1 MGVGI
6 SLPLKYVFILEFWT
20 NPLYFNLIFVLKFS
34 MDFKQKKMEPVLFPL
49 LVCEV
54 FTVSANSK
62 TVRKMSWT
70 DCVLLIIGNCM
81 SISVKMG

>member
-34 MDFKQKKMEPVLFPL
+34 MDFKQKKDGARIIPL
-49 LVCEV
+49 LVCEA

-62 TVRKMSWT
+62 TVRKMSWI

-81 SISVKMG
+81 SISFKMG